1 MKKAVIASSVLLLG
15 LGATLA
21 ATAPAHALAAEN
33 MATVVSFDADYY
45 LDVDAEGRS
54 TLRAVETIVMD
65 FAVGA
70 GEHGPIRELVEN
82 YDGHPTEVTV
92 ESVTDER
99 ARELPFEAESDN
111 GYYALRIGDAD
122 VEVEGLRTYVITY
135 TQNNV
140 TLFADDE
147 DVNEFYWDVNGTE
160 WRIPVNSATARVHI
174 PAALSSALTGDTA
187 CYAGALGGDE
197 PCERESLAT
206 AGDDVVYTASSSGLA
221 PGETLTVAIAFE
233 DGTFV
238 PRDTAPFTIAFLL
251 EVVFAVIVVLL
262 GLQVAVRRRTVFA
275 DEPGRPTIV
284 AEYLPPKGITVVVAA
299 IVLGKTKRAVAA
311 QLVDLAVRRNIRII
325 EEPPMA
331 GSKKPNYTLQLVSS
345 GGLEG
350 EERAIAKAFLGNSL
364 KPGLTKTLKK
374 NDTELAKDVYTVMTA
389 AKKAVRAGEF
399 FKPVRFSARFVPL
412 FFGIPAFMAAALTY
426 LALVGDARELLLPS
440 IVLALALAA
449 VIIICATVFR
459 LPLTAAG
466 AELRDHLK
474 GLRLYI
480 RVAEK
485 QRIEYLQS
493 PQGAERT
500 PVDTSDSAVMLN
512 LYERVLP
519 YAVLFDEE
527 EQWAMVLGDYYENEP
542 PEWYSGG
549 SNGSSGFSTAAFA
562 TGISSMSSFTSAG
575 YSGTSSDSSSGSGGG
590 GSSGGGGGGGGGGSW

>member
-1 MKKAVIASSVLLLG
+1 MKKAALASSVLLLG
-15 LGATLA
+15 LGAALFA
-21 ATAPAHALAAEN
+21 SAPAHALTAEN

-54 TLRAVETIVMD
+54 TLRVVETIVMD

-82 YDGHPTEVTV
+82 YDGHPTDITV
-92 ESVTDER
+92 ESVTDES
-99 ARELPFEAESDN
+99 ARDLTFEAESDN

-140 TLFADDE
+140 TLFPDDK

-174 PAALSSALTGDTA
+174 PAGLSSALTGDTA
-187 CYAGALGGDE
+187 CYAGALNGE
-197 PCERESLAT
+197 QPCERESVAT
-206 AGDDVVYTASSSGLA
+206 AGDDVVYTASSSGLS
-221 PGETLTVAIAFE
+221 PGETLTVAIAFD

-238 PRDTAPFTIAFLL
+238 PRDTAPFTIVFLL

-262 GLQVAVRRRTVFA
+262 GVQVLVRRRTVFA

-325 EEPPMA
+325 EEPAMA
-331 GSKKPNYTLQLVSS
+331 GSKKPNYTLQLVSAE
-345 GGLEG
+345 GLEG

-389 AKKAVRAGEF
+389 AKKAVRAGGY

-412 FFGIPAFMAAALTY
+412 FFGIPAFMGAALTY
-426 LALVGDARELLLPS
+426 LALIADARELLLPS

-449 VIIICATVFR
+449 VVVICATVFR

-466 AELRDHLK
+466 AELRDHLT

-500 PVDTSDSAVMLN
+500 PVDTSDSAVMLH

-542 PEWYSGG
+542 PEWYSGSG
-549 SNGSSGFSTAAFA
+549 SFSSAAFA
-562 TGISSMSSFTSAG
+562 TGISSVSSFTSAG